1 MPAKGLPQFTGRGFL
16 ISKGAEVAYSNGGTP
31 YIRLPLAF
39 SKRVKNE
46 QTDEWETKNEIIV
59 QAVAFG
65 GLAEYLGSDIPE
77 GQHCEIDVVGELYFE
92 TYENKDGEEVPQI
105 KATLSAAGVVP
116 SRDNTNRSSG
126 SKSKS
131 KPKAKPKP
139 KDDPWGD
146 PWGETDP
153 WAGSDDEPPF

>member
-16 ISKGAEVAYSNGGTP
+16 ISKGAEVAYSNSGTP

-46 QTDEWETKNEIIV
+46 STDEWETKNEVII

-77 GQHCEIDVVGELYFE
+77 GNHCEIDVVGELYFE
-92 TYENKDGEEVPQI
+92 TYENKDGDEVPQV

-116 SRDNTNRSSG
+116 SRDNNSSG
-126 SKSKS
+126 GRSKSKS
-131 KPKAKPKP
+131 KPKSKPKQ
-139 KDDPWGD
+139 DDPWADAGASN
-146 PWGETDP
+146 DP
-153 WAGSDDEPPF
+153 WANDDEPPF